1 MYLKVQIIIIVVF
14 TRLYEDIKLLQ
25 SAVANVDRLTAKPH

>member
-14 TRLYEDIKLLQ
+14 TRLYEDIKLYCRALWQ
-25 SAVANVDRLTAKPH
+25 MWTD